1 MASSLFSLRAWQSSR
16 TTSFQ
21 VLFGLPLGLEPP
33 DHSHLCSLKCHHI
46 FFPYRPGLTSI
57 TLVALARHNNETV
70 VDSLMRVSPR
80 SGAANGGSVW
90 LSLYATTS
98 NSCCHLLS
106 HLCRFASTISGH
118 FVHIRVTHKTG
129 NAQHIATPTEETRAT
144 GHRGYTWARLH
155 SLSCLVP
162 RFSTWRYPHSLL
174 SAVPASAANRAL
186 SSKPVARS
194 CWCRSLGQRTVWD
207 RRKDGRTTDRYITQR
222 PT

>member
-1 MASSLFSLRAWQSSR
+1 MRQSLIRWCES
-16 TTSFQ
+16 
-21 VLFGLPLGLEPP
+21 PP
-33 DHSHLCSLKCHHI
+33 W
-46 FFPYRPGLTSI
+46 
-57 TLVALARHNNETV
+57 
-70 VDSLMRVSPR
+70 
-80 SGAANGGSVW
+80 SGAAHGGSVW
-90 LSLYATTS
+90 VSLYATTS

-162 RFSTWRYPHSLL
+162 RFSTWRRYPHSLL

-194 CWCRSLGQRTVWD
+194 CWCRSLGERTVWD
-207 RRKDGRTTDRYITQR
+207 RRKEGRTDNRPLHNTEADVICNITYVTHRPTMRTASISMVIITQSLDVNNVVSEVYLAQMYLK
-222 PT
+222 